1 MTEPDLAFAGIAE
14 LAPRIAAGE
23 VSPLALT
30 EAALAR
36 IEAQDGALNAFMTVT
51 ADAAL
56 EAARAAEAEIAA
68 GRHRGPL
75 HGVPLA
81 VKDLFATKGVR
92 TTGGS
97 KLLGD
102 WVPDH
107 DAAAVERLK
116 RAGAVLLGKTAMH
129 ELAYGTTSDNAH
141 YGPVRNPWDA
151 ACHPGGSSGGSAA
164 AVAAGLAFG
173 ALGSDTGCSIRQP
186 AACCGIV
193 GLKPTFGRVSKF
205 GALPLSWSM
214 DHVGPMTRS
223 VADAALMLQVLA
235 GPDPRD
241 PNCVERAVPDYGF
254 GLNGGIEG
262 KRIALARGFFFADC
276 DPEVATA
283 VAAAAQTLGGL
294 GAVVEEV
301 ELPEMEAAYLVGGMI
316 IACEAAAYHAKSL
329 RERPEAFSEEL
340 RASLELGGF
349 YSAVDY
355 LQAQRARRRITEAVL
370 GAVQPFDAVLT
381 PTSPV
386 PATPIDD
393 TPRHHGA
400 LRHRNTIPFNL
411 TGLPAVSIPCGFT
424 EAGLPIGLQIV
435 GKAFD
440 EAGILEIARAY
451 ERATDWRARRPAGAP

>member
-1 MTEPDLAFAGIAE
+1 MTASDLAFTGIAE

-30 EAALAR
+30 EATLAR
-36 IEAQDGALNAFMTVT
+36 IEAQNEALNAFMTVT
-51 ADAAL
+51 VAQAL
-56 EAARAAEAEIAA
+56 EAARAAEAEIAR
-68 GRHRGPL
+68 GQVRGPL

-81 VKDLFATKGVR
+81 VKDLFATNGVR

-97 KLLGD
+97 KLLDD
-102 WVPDH
+102 WVPEH
-107 DAAAVERLK
+107 DAAAVERLET
-116 RAGAVLLGKTAMH
+116 AGAVLLGKTGMH
-129 ELAYGTTSDNAH
+129 ELAYGTTSNNAH
-141 YGPVRNPWDA
+141 YGPVRNPWDP

-241 PNCVERAVPDYGF
+241 PNCVDRAVPDYSKALTGDI
-254 GLNGGIEG
+254 GGT
-262 KRIALARGFFFADC
+262 RIALARGFFFADC
-276 DPEVATA
+276 DPEVAAA
-283 VAAAAQTLGGL
+283 VEAAADALGGL
-294 GAVVEEV
+294 GARVEDV
-301 ELPEMEAAYLVGGMI
+301 ELPEMETAYLVGGVT

-355 LQAQRARRRITEAVL
+355 LQAQRLRRGITETILHAM
-370 GAVQPFDAVLT
+370 APFDAVLT

-386 PATPIDD
+386 PATPLDD
-393 TPRHHGA
+393 TPPGHGA

-411 TGLPAVSIPCGFT
+411 TGLPAISLPCGVT
-424 EAGLPIGLQIV
+424 RAGLPIGLQIA
-435 GKAFD
+435 GRAFD
-440 EAGILEIARAY
+440 EAGVLRIARAY
-451 ERATDWRARRPAGAP
+451 EAATEWRARHPGGAG

>member
-1 MTEPDLAFAGIAE
+1 MTERDLAFAGIAE
-14 LAPRIAAGE
+14 LAPRIAAGA

-36 IEAQDGALNAFMTVT
+36 IEARDGALNAFMTVT

-81 VKDLFATKGVR
+81 VKDLFATEGVR

-116 RAGAVLLGKTAMH
+116 QAGAVLLGKTSMH

-241 PNCVERAVPDYGF
+241 PNCVERAVPDYGLGLKGGEF

-276 DPEVATA
+276 DPEVAAA
-283 VAAAAQTLGGL
+283 VAAAAQVLGGL

-301 ELPEMEAAYLVGGMI
+301 ELPEMEAAYLVGGI
-316 IACEAAAYHAKSL
+316 TIACEAAAY
-329 RERPEAFSEEL
+329 
-340 RASLELGGF
+340 
-349 YSAVDY
+349 
-355 LQAQRARRRITEAVL
+355 
-370 GAVQPFDAVLT
+370 
-381 PTSPV
+381 
-386 PATPIDD
+386 
-393 TPRHHGA
+393 TPRAYASTPRPSAKNCAPAWRWAGSI
-400 LRHRNTIPFNL
+400 RRSTTCRRN
-411 TGLPAVSIPCGFT
+411 GY
-424 EAGLPIGLQIV
+424 AGESP
-435 GKAFD
+435 
-440 EAGILEIARAY
+440 R
-451 ERATDWRARRPAGAP
+451 RSWPPWRLSMRS

>member
-1 MTEPDLAFAGIAE
+1 MAFAGIAE

-36 IEAQDGALNAFMTVT
+36 IEARDGALNAFMTVT

-129 ELAYGTTSDNAH
+129 ELAHGTTSDNAH
-141 YGPVRNPWDA
+141 YGPVRNPWDP

-205 GALPLSWSM
+205 GVLPLSWSL
-214 DHVGPMTRS
+214 DHVGPLTRS
-223 VADAALMLQVLA
+223 V
-235 GPDPRD
+235 
-241 PNCVERAVPDYGF
+241 
-254 GLNGGIEG
+254 
-262 KRIALARGFFFADC
+262 
-276 DPEVATA
+276 
-283 VAAAAQTLGGL
+283 
-294 GAVVEEV
+294 
-301 ELPEMEAAYLVGGMI
+301 
-316 IACEAAAYHAKSL
+316 
-329 RERPEAFSEEL
+329 
-340 RASLELGGF
+340 
-349 YSAVDY
+349 
-355 LQAQRARRRITEAVL
+355 
-370 GAVQPFDAVLT
+370 
-381 PTSPV
+381 
-386 PATPIDD
+386 
-393 TPRHHGA
+393 
-400 LRHRNTIPFNL
+400 
-411 TGLPAVSIPCGFT
+411 
-424 EAGLPIGLQIV
+424 
-435 GKAFD
+435 
-440 EAGILEIARAY
+440 
-451 ERATDWRARRPAGAP
+451 